1 MNNIKIEK
9 NKSKKIKI
17 CYIMCILLTSTF
29 YFTLLGMCIYTGLH
43 IYHDIHIIVVISSLS
58 KFILYF
64 FKMFIIIFMV
74 NVFLRL
80 LYMLEKLII
89 KNRKSIAILLLIN
102 TLILSSL
109 GMIYYVVVLIYHF
122 ITQYEDNLI

>member
-1 MNNIKIEK
+1 
-9 NKSKKIKI
+9 
-17 CYIMCILLTSTF
+17 MCRLLTSTF

-64 FKMFIIIFMV
+64 FKMFTIIFMV

-80 LYMLEKLII
+80 LYMLTKLTI
-89 KNRKSIAILLLIN
+89 KNRKSIAIFLLIN
-102 TLILSSL
+102 ALILSSL
-109 GMIYYVVVLIYHF
+109 GIIYYFVVLVYHF
-122 ITQYEDNLI
+122 IIQYEDNLI